1 MDIVGE
7 DVSLKQQRDGM
18 SQITET
24 NQSRQSHECK
34 ELNKNW
40 FNTFPMEKIWNS
52 TIEQILEGKFCRS
65 DSCV

>member
-40 FNTFPMEKIWNS
+40 FNTFPMEKI
-52 TIEQILEGKFCRS
+52 
-65 DSCV
+65 